1 MTKKIAW
8 ITDSTAYMPDSLKHN
23 EDVFVIPM
31 GIVFG
36 NDVFDDGIDLT
47 TEELYRRIR
56 EEKEMPKT
64 SQPPI
69 GRYAALFEQL
79 KAAGYDCAIA
89 IHVSEKISGTLACCH
104 SAADLASFDVE
115 VVDSKAMSY
124 VLTTLLYKGLD
135 LAEQGLSYREIAA
148 QLREE
153 ANKAENYIVLGNLD
167 QFYKGGRMTG
177 TQYLVG
183 SLLRIK
189 PVLRIHDGAFE
200 LFDKVRSE
208 KKAYARL
215 VELFQQAYERNRIQS
230 IQIMHGNVIDKA
242 ESLKQQ
248 IQTLFPQ
255 LDVIIGEISS
265 AIAVH
270 AGEGTVAVIWH
281 NEPKHS

>member
-8 ITDSTAYMPDSLKHN
+8 ITDSTAYMPDNLKHN

-79 KAAGYDCAIA
+79 KTAGYDCAIA

-124 VLTTLLYKGLD
+124 VLTTLLYKGLE
-135 LAEQGLSYREIAA
+135 LAEQGLSYQEIAA
-148 QLREE
+148 QLRQE

-189 PVLRIHDGAFE
+189 PVLRIHEGAFE

-215 VELFQQAYERNRIQS
+215 VELFQHAYERNHIQS

-248 IQTLFPQ
+248 IQALFPQ
-255 LDVIIGEISS
+255 LEVVIGEISS

-281 NEPKHS
+281 NEPKNS